1 MLSVSLLITTAS
13 TSPWSDMSSITHD
26 ANWEEVGDVG
36 FQAQEGRLQ
45 HNAVQLAQRASVKA
59 GGPVRPPPAS
69 WQRTGQ
75 LRGEAAAHL
84 EGGGPHRRAQAVQPD
99 SRCSARRGGR
109 TKTELAAWPVHE
121 AVMLMLCVPST
132 SPSRAAAGE

>member
-84 EGGGPHRRAQAVQPD
+84 EGGGRHRRAQAG
-99 SRCSARRGGR
+99 RGGR